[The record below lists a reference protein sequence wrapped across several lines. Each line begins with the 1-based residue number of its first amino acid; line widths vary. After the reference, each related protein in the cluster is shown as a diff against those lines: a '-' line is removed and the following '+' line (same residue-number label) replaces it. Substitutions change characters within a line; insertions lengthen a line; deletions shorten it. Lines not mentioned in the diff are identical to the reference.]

1 MTNWNQAQEAMR
13 EAAAKVCDDDDEELA
28 YSGQYNNW
36 NARSDALKLAAAAI
50 RALPLTPEPVG
61 DDPRD
66 DALRAAEIALSASLK
81 ARKALHDCACEA
93 DEMPNYTSDAI
104 LMKMETAL
112 ASIAA
117 AKSKGGE
124 K

>member
-50 RALPLTPEPVG
+50 RA
-61 DDPRD
+61 R
-66 DALRAAEIALSASLK
+66 
-81 ARKALHDCACEA
+81 A
-93 DEMPNYTSDAI
+93 DELT
-104 LMKMETAL
+104 KL
-112 ASIAA
+112 AEQE
-117 AKSKGGE
+117 AKP
-124 K
+124 